1 MNLNSQSH
9 LNLSIDRCRGSD
21 ADAAAEPETV
31 GGFKGIGVVGVEMC
45 VPNVLGADVVAR
57 TVDDIDPNDILGT
70 DVVARTVD
78 DIDPNDVP
86 AAHVC
91 EEGRRWQYLL
101 AALTSFLT
109 LYFSLFYIYH
119 YKGNL

>member
-9 LNLSIDRCRGSD
+9 LNLSIDRCRRPD

-57 TVDDIDPNDILGT
+57 TVDDIDPNDVL
-70 DVVARTVD
+70 
-78 DIDPNDVP
+78 

-119 YKGNL
+119 YKGNLRPGSALRMGLVW

>member
-31 GGFKGIGVVGVEMC
+31 GGFKGIGVVGDEMC

-78 DIDPNDVP
+78 DMDPIDILGTDVVARTVDDIDPIDVL

-91 EEGRRWQYLL
+91 
-101 AALTSFLT
+101 
-109 LYFSLFYIYH
+109 
-119 YKGNL
+119 